1 MTAAEITPGPGA
13 EGTRLAFSS
22 PLYGEIMD
30 FLIDEAALLDRDLMG
45 DWLELLTPDI
55 RYRMPV
61 RRTVSRDDG
70 EGFDPAMMHF
80 DEYLESLRLRV
91 ARSSR
96 IDSYSSNPP
105 SRTRRLVTNLVAR
118 TTSRADEFEAITSE
132 LLTRSSGDR
141 PAYDLISARRED
153 LLRRDGR

>member
-1 MTAAEITPGPGA
+1 
-13 EGTRLAFSS
+13 
-22 PLYGEIMD
+22 MD
-30 FLIDEAALLDRDLMG
+30 FLIDEAGLLDRDLMG
-45 DWLELLTPDI
+45 DWLQLLTPDI

-80 DEYLESLRLRV
+80 DEDLESLRLRV

-96 IDSYSSNPP
+96 SDSYSSNPP
-105 SRTRRLVTNLVAR
+105 SRTRRLVTNLVVR
-118 TTSRADEFEAITSE
+118 TTPRPDEFEAITSE

-153 LLRRDGR
+153 LLRRDGPSGWRLARRTVYVDQTLLGTQNLVMML